1 MANFR
6 VYNPTAPEAS
16 SGAEET
22 ALGNVREA
30 RVSILDNNKQ
40 NAKAALLTLAGGLA
54 ERYGTVLAV
63 QGHKASAGGPAKP
76 ETVDE
81 LVAKSDL
88 VLIGSAD

>member
-1 MANFR
+1 MTNVR

-22 ALGNVREA
+22 TIGKVREA
-30 RVSILDNNKQ
+30 RVAILDNNKQ
-40 NAKAALLTLAGGLA
+40 NAKAALLTIAGGLA
-54 ERYGTVLAV
+54 ELYGAVLTV
-63 QGHKASAGGPAKP
+63 QGHKRTAGGPAKP

-81 LVAKSDL
+81 LVTKSDL